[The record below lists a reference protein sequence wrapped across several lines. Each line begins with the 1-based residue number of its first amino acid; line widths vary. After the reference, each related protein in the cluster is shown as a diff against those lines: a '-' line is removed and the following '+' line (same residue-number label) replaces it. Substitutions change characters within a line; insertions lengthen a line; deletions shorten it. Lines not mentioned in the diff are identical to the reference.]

1 MNLTYADFEFLLSA
15 TLLVCAMFG
24 MGTTLTVRD
33 FINVARAPQGVL
45 LVFAMQILI
54 TPLLAI
60 LLARVFV
67 LPGGVAIGLL
77 LVAAMPGG
85 LFSNIL
91 TYLGRGNVAL
101 SVSATALC
109 TLGCLVTT
117 TFVLKTFG
125 QTQLPDDF
133 EMPAGRIVFDITF
146 CLLLPLTLGMVVRR
160 MMPVGYITLAKIF
173 VRLSFA
179 LLTLLIAAGIAS
191 GRISVAQ
198 YGWRSPAAL
207 VVFVTLSIWICYA
220 LGMLVRMPL
229 ADSFT
234 VAIEVVVRNAH
245 LGVLLKAALFP
256 ASDSGAD
263 EVGNAVLYV
272 ILFYGVLS
280 LGYGGFEVIS
290 KRMAWGVHSGRF
302 ARFAAESEN

>member
-24 MGTTLTVRD
+24 MGTTLTARD
-33 FINVARAPQGVL
+33 FMDVARSPQGVL
-45 LVFAMQILI
+45 LVLAMQVLI

-60 LLARVFV
+60 LLAKVFV
-67 LPGGVAIGLL
+67 LPSGVAIGLL

-125 QTQLPDDF
+125 QTQLPENF

-146 CLLLPLTLGMVVRR
+146 CLLLPLGLGMVVRR
-160 MMPVGYITLAKIF
+160 IMPIRYVTVAKF
-173 VRLSFA
+173 SLRLSFA
-179 LLTLLIAAGIAS
+179 LLILLIAAGIAS

-207 VVFVTLSIWICYA
+207 CLFAAVSTWICYG
-220 LGMLVRMPL
+220 LGKLMQMSL

-272 ILFYGVLS
+272 VLFYGVLS
-280 LGYGGFEVIS
+280 LGFGGFEVFS
-290 KRMAWGVHSGRF
+290 KRMAWGVHSR
-302 ARFAAESEN
+302 RIAAESE